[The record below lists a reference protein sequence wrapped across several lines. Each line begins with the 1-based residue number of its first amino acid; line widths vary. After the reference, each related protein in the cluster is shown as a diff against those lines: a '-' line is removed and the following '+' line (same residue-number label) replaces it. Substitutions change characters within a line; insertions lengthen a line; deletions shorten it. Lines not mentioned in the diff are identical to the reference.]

1 MKCKILQIL
10 LIYLPFW
17 HTNVS
22 AQCATQSNIYSFSYG
37 GKTYEVV
44 KELKSWVSA
53 AACAVERGGYLVE
66 INDVNEQLAVYNG
79 IIAAGISS
87 TYVTVPDGG
96 GAAYVWIGA
105 TDKKTEGTWLWDGN
119 NDDAG
124 INFWNG
130 KGATGL
136 PIASNYNNW
145 GKSNGTGTIMEP
157 DDFQSNQD
165 AGAIALAGWPIP
177 TTSLGIA
184 GQWNDININ
193 NAIYYVI
200 EKKSSV
206 GIKEMNNLNNI
217 QVYPNPCNN
226 KLTIETNS
234 NLNKI
239 NYQVYNLSG
248 KLIMTDTFENNNTIN
263 TTLLNNEIYYIHFND
278 GISSVIVKFI
288 KE

>member
-1 MKCKILQIL
+1 
-10 LIYLPFW
+10 
-17 HTNVS
+17 
-22 AQCATQSNIYSFSYG
+22 
-37 GKTYEVV
+37 
-44 KELKSWVSA
+44 
-53 AACAVERGGYLVE
+53 
-66 INDVNEQLAVYNG
+66 
-79 IIAAGISS
+79 
-87 TYVTVPDGG
+87 
-96 GAAYVWIGA
+96 
-105 TDKKTEGTWLWDGN
+105 
-119 NDDAG
+119 
-124 INFWNG
+124 
-130 KGATGL
+130 
-136 PIASNYNNW
+136 
-145 GKSNGTGTIMEP
+145 
-157 DDFQSNQD
+157 
-165 AGAIALAGWPIP
+165 
-177 TTSLGIA
+177 
-184 GQWNDININ
+184 
-193 NAIYYVI
+193 VI